1 MGGIFRYD
9 GPLMKMLSR
18 IANLMLLSVYWALCC
33 VPIVTII
40 PSCCALYHA
49 VAKVVRGDG
58 HGVTRDFFMAFK
70 SEIKQGLILSLIV
83 LASGAV
89 LFFTLSFGYQMR
101 AYGWGLAY
109 LMIGILIYTSL
120 YRKRGRLQD
129 KIFFWLILSNM
140 ALAVGEWMSGILEF
154 TAIPLTRPLM
164 IACGT
169 VSHIMFVFFSYL
181 LYVYL
186 DYATDP
192 DLKRVRKTKIL
203 ARIPCILFAALMILN
218 LKTGWIFSIGEENVY
233 HSGSHSGLV
242 YLPAVLV
249 LIFYLLSLVK
259 VYRTDKRMAALGA
272 ALLVIRCIWEFW
284 YRDISSTSFIYT
296 LILESMHL
304 YVMNRP
310 LYEEVS

>member
-18 IANLMLLSVYWALCC
+18 IANLMLLSVCWALCC

-109 LMIGILIYTSL
+109 LMIGILILVFWISTVIFVAPVLSRFKGNIGLLLRLAL
-120 YRKRGRLQD
+120 YFSMENPLKTFL
-129 KIFFWLILSNM
+129 M
-140 ALAVGEWMSGILEF
+140 AVLLVVMAVVAYF
-154 TAIPLTRPLM
+154 YVPLM
-164 IACGT
+164 ILLPG
-169 VSHIMFVFFSYL
+169 
-181 LYVYL
+181 LYVDL
-186 DYATDP
+186 IAGMMEKSFDRFTATHGKKAEETEDEA
-192 DLKRVRKTKIL
+192 D
-203 ARIPCILFAALMILN
+203 AA
-218 LKTGWIFSIGEENVY
+218 KEAESEDQDTSEAETEEETVE
-233 HSGSHSGLV
+233 G
-242 YLPAVLV
+242 
-249 LIFYLLSLVK
+249 
-259 VYRTDKRMAALGA
+259 D
-272 ALLVIRCIWEFW
+272 ALLLDAAMQEEKE
-284 YRDISSTSFIYT
+284 
-296 LILESMHL
+296 ESHD
-304 YVMNRP
+304 
-310 LYEEVS
+310 